1 VPAGSSGSKFLQ
13 PEGDVL
19 VVDQQ
24 FIVTF
29 KPSVTNETAKQVD
42 R

>member
-1 VPAGSSGSKFLQ
+1 VPAGSSASKLLQ

-29 KPSVTNETAKQVD
+29 KPSATNETAKEVD
-42 R
+42 G